1 MAKFRVETQ
10 LAIDKASTQAAKQG
24 MEVLTGAAMKLFA
37 IVGGAKLATA
47 PIKAYFGMI
56 EDSIA
61 ASEKAAAAQD
71 RIHEAIKSV
80 YKAIGDELTPG
91 MNDLGASIQ
100 QALANP
106 EIQKGLQSMGQLLSL
121 VASGIAITVDEI
133 ADFVGSPEFSKWLQ
147 FIYGVDLNS
156 DVVKKYLERGKAV
169 DQITEAVDKWA
180 KKVRE
185 QAKEEEKAAE
195 LRKKVHEAHLK
206 NLQSILDRANPLAK
220 AEREAWQQILTL
232 NQALKAG
239 EIDVTAYQDA
249 LAMVTAELNAVKAA
263 GDLVAQTIE
272 TLPVDRTIQE
282 IPTALLPQQAGAIVS
297 QDQVA
302 QWVRDMDEAGQQIAA
317 NLEGNLR
324 GSLSAAIVA
333 FGNGAEDAA
342 EQFGEALKQTLLQAV
357 ADYLSTMIVTL
368 AKELAIRL
376 ANVAKE
382 AAARKALDA
391 AGGGPM
397 QSMGAGGFSGFGG
410 MSSAA
415 GIAVAAVAVM
425 AGLVAMF
432 KHQSDRANAV
442 RYDTVSGAVATN
454 GAIQSGFQGKLGE
467 TGQKVSEAIAGLLNA
482 FQAATGA
489 FILGTATAEVQ
500 IRNDK
505 ERFRAVVNG
514 VLVGEF
520 ASINEAIIAAAK
532 TAFLNADLSATLDPA
547 IQQVIANFQGDDPQK
562 MVDAINAVR
571 QIVDEVSGLTDVE
584 IALRDLPQQ
593 TAAMAGQL
601 MGLGVA
607 FDEANR
613 LAGQWQVTQLQNIR
627 DQITGH
633 QQSAAEQMAERQRQA
648 ALFNAQVSLMR
659 AETQLKRDEIAV
671 RVEALRASGQMFEGM
686 VTLANAELQT
696 QSLYLQSKADLYEQD
711 TQIQQWYLDT
721 LGQTAN
727 ASLQMLEAQLAAL
740 DAMLANLPELIS
752 PGEIHLPNTGSHG
765 GGGSISTGPSE
776 AELAQ
781 QHADA
786 VAQFWQDIADGWRS
800 MLPDLQRRIADLNHW
815 YEEQAAR
822 AEELGVPLDKLNE
835 LYRAQLEM
843 IREDIIDSFGSPMEA
858 ARDRAQEIKD
868 RVAAWFESG
877 QEIVNQYL
885 NGEIG
890 SDELYAALERAN
902 ELWGEFGQAA
912 ESTLMNL
919 ALYFTDALGDT
930 KESARIRAELAQL
943 EWDFKKMEM
952 ELMIRTFAE
961 AGLLDKEAQARWRAF
976 LATLP
981 DDLPDQ
987 PPVNQTQSNG
997 TNAAD
1002 EARNAAE
1009 QALREAL
1016 DRLRGAVES
1025 LTQFQKGLS
1034 LSAQSPLTTSQQ
1046 FQEAQRQYMALLAA
1060 AQGGD
1065 IDAMSQLAD
1074 AAQTYLELAAEMF
1087 GTSGAGYAAIFDAVS
1102 QQVAAIA
1109 AMGQQILDS
1118 VPPQMAGTEERLDT
1132 IADILRVMAGIGS
1145 GGGTGGGNPHAGLV
1159 YYGPDWGWHPMG
1171 WSPGGNVPNP
1181 ATVTTASLGSSGN
1194 LALGNFSQPGSAV
1207 IVRAPELLAEI
1218 RTLTEAHKAATVEA
1232 KNDRLK
1238 KPTFSTSG
1246 VYGRSVG
1253 SKRSA

>member
-1 MAKFRVETQ
+1 MAKFKVETQ
-10 LAIDKASTQAAKQG
+10 LSVAQGGGDAAKAEFKKVTDGAQQASVSIKDLTKSIG
-24 MEVLTGAAMKLFA
+24 AGISIISILRANLEDMQPAIEGNVRLLKEVAVAHGLEGNAVDSLTGKLKALIDPRKIIAGITADAAR
-37 IVGGAKLATA
+37 
-47 PIKAYFGMI
+47 
-56 EDSIA
+56 
-61 ASEKAAAAQD
+61 ASKEVAAQLVN
-71 RIHEAIKSV
+71 ESQVVLNLSA
-80 YKAIGDELTPG
+80 A
-91 MNDLGASIQ
+91 
-100 QALANP
+100 
-106 EIQKGLQSMGQLLSL
+106 QL
-121 VASGIAITVDEI
+121 
-133 ADFVGSPEFSKWLQ
+133 
-147 FIYGVDLNS
+147 
-156 DVVKKYLERGKAV
+156 KAV
-169 DQITEAVDKWA
+169 DSYLAMGGAAGLAARRTAEA
-180 KKVRE
+180 
-185 QAKEEEKAAE
+185 AKEQTAMLEEMERRREEWQRNEERAAE
-195 LRKKVHEAHLK
+195 ERKRRNEEYRQQ
-206 NLQSILDRANPLAK
+206 LQAILDRVNPVAAAERQLQSEIAMVSAELAK
-220 AEREAWQQILTL
+220 GGPNVGTY
-232 NQALKAG
+232 K
-239 EIDVTAYQDA
+239 DA
-249 LAMVTAELNAVKAA
+249 LAALRAELDALNHAA
-263 GDLVAQTIE
+263 DLVSQTIE
-272 TLPVDRTIQE
+272 TMPVDRTIQLPE
-282 IPTALLPQQAGAIVS
+282 EAPQGGWMSIEHVETATSHYYEAFNEANQQL
-297 QDQVA
+297 
-302 QWVRDMDEAGQQIAA
+302 AA
-317 NLEGNLR
+317 NLESGLT
-324 GSLSAAIVA
+324 GAFTSALVEFAQ
-333 FGNGAEDAA
+333 GGEDAM
-342 EQFGEALKQTLLQAV
+342 QHFGEAMLDILLNAV
-357 ADYLSTMIVTL
+357 AQWLTAQL
-368 AKELAIRL
+368 AAI
-376 ANVAKE
+376 AK
-382 AAARKALDA
+382 AAAASKAIGGGG
-391 AGGGPM
+391 AGGV
-397 QSMGAGGFSGFGG
+397 GAGGFSGFGG

-532 TAFLNADLSATLDPA
+532 TAFLNADLSSTLDPA

-571 QIVDEVSGLTDVE
+571 QIVDEASGLTDVE

-752 PGEIHLPNTGSHG
+752 PGEIHMPNTGSHG
-765 GGGSISTGPSE
+765 GGGAISTGPTE

-786 VAQFWQDIADGWRS
+786 VAQFWQDIADGWRAA
-800 MLPDLQRRIADLNHW
+800 MGGLTQRIAELNHW

-822 AEELGVPLDKLNE
+822 ATELGIPLAQLNE
-835 LYRAQLEM
+835 LYDQQLLNLQNDTLASLGLQSLATIQQFEDLTEALKYLTDWGTISAEQIRELGDSFYVSLVDSLLQYVDNEDVRRQLEDLRFRM
-843 IREDIIDSFGSPMEA
+843 EMANYQLQFQMLIGLGLLTQAEIDTIQDLLDDIWDAYNNGDLPFQ
-858 ARDRAQEIKD
+858 RDVTMPQT
-868 RVAAWFESG
+868 
-877 QEIVNQYL
+877 N
-885 NGEIG
+885 N
-890 SDELYAALERAN
+890 
-902 ELWGEFGQAA
+902 AA
-912 ESTLMNL
+912 E
-919 ALYFTDALGDT
+919 
-930 KESARIRAELAQL
+930 
-943 EWDFKKMEM
+943 
-952 ELMIRTFAE
+952 
-961 AGLLDKEAQARWRAF
+961 
-976 LATLP
+976 
-981 DDLPDQ
+981 
-987 PPVNQTQSNG
+987 
-997 TNAAD
+997 
-1002 EARNAAE
+1002 EARNAAM
-1009 QALREAL
+1009 QALRSAL
-1016 DRLRGAVES
+1016 DRLRNAVES
-1025 LTQFQKGLS
+1025 LQEFQEGLS

-1046 FQEAQRQYMALLAA
+1046 YEEAQRQYMALLAA

-1074 AAQTYLELAAEMF
+1074 AAQAYLELAAEMF